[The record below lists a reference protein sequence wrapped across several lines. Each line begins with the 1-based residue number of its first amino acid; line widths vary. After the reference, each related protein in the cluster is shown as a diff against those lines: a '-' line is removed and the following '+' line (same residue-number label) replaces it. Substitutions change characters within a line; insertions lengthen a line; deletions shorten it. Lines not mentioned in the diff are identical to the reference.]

1 MSQESLVTFG
11 DQGDIFKIDTGEAGG
26 YFNAKPT
33 NDGELLFW
41 ENDSSG
47 FSLSKFY
54 PDVTEQAAKVSIRA
68 ISILMCQRYAN
79 YQMAVLL

>member
-11 DQGDIFKIDTGEAGG
+11 DQGDIFKIDTGEAGA

-33 NDGELLFW
+33 NDGGIVAVW

-47 FSLSKFY
+47 SLVYQKFL
-54 PDVTEQAAKVSIRA
+54 SR
-68 ISILMCQRYAN
+68 CN
-79 YQMAVLL
+79 